1 MRIKVVTLLF
11 VCICSPT
18 SNAVTPNENSQGS
31 PLISSAELSRK
42 KDLDKE
48 AIEARKLEGLVGK
61 RFWIVPKP
69 NASSRIRFYETTSQ
83 NPSLTKDFHVA
94 KETSFK
100 VLAYQKEKY
109 STNWLVLIE
118 FEDGT
123 NAYVKT
129 TTRFW
134 YDPAKDHPFE
144 GVLYGTHI
152 NLPEYTEVL
161 YSAPPSE
168 IRAKQIKKQDEQK
181 ERQQKAQAEWDARGP
196 VTIGM
201 TKQQVLSSNWGAPL
215 KTETAKI
222 GSTDRDVWTFARG
235 RSLYFKD
242 GVVVRINQ

>member
-1 MRIKVVTLLF
+1 MKIRFLALLLTC
-11 VCICSPT
+11 VCSTT
-18 SNAVTPNENSQGS
+18 SNAVAPANTSPDS
-31 PLISSAELSRK
+31 PLISSAELSKRK
-42 KDLDKE
+42 ELDKE
-48 AIEARKLEGLVGK
+48 AVETKKLDGLVGK
-61 RFWIVPKP
+61 QFWIVPKP
-69 NASSRIRFYETTSQ
+69 KAPIRVSFYETTSQ
-83 NPSLTKDFHVA
+83 NPSITKDFHVA

-109 STNWLVLIE
+109 GTNWLILIE

-134 YDPAKDHPFE
+134 YDPAKNHPFE
-144 GVLYGTHI
+144 GVLYGTYI

-168 IRAKQIKKQDEQK
+168 IRAKQIKKQAEQK

-235 RSLYFKD
+235 RSVYFKD